1 MKMKNKILILLFI
14 TQIQSFAQCLSGNC
28 KDGFG
33 KYDFGFAVYEG
44 NFKAGKPNGQGT
56 MDYGGG
62 DKFIGN
68 FTNGQE
74 DGDGQLYKK
83 NIPQAVTYVNGK
95 VKVRVVQTNIGAN
108 APTIEGCLEGDCY
121 NGFGRIK
128 FPSGNLYEGNFVF
141 GVRNGQG
148 KFVFASG
155 NVLTATFKDNE
166 PVEGSFFYVN
176 EDTTFYGSFNADGT
190 PKTGDYKYPINRATV
205 TIVNGVITN
214 IDNPVAREADEKAE
228 REKEGKICSKCSGK
242 GMCQGAAYAQTTESY
257 YTVNTYKSN
266 GNLYSSSDGN
276 VGRKTTMVT
285 PPPTRCSQCN
295 GTGKVFGGDQIIM
308 SKRY

>member
-1 MKMKNKILILLFI
+1 MKRIFFLFLVSI
-14 TQIQSFAQCLSGNC
+14 NGFAQCLSGNC

-33 KYDFGFAVYEG
+33 KYDFGFAIYEG
-44 NFKAGKPNGQGT
+44 NFKAEKPNGQGT

-62 DKFIGN
+62 DKFVGN

-74 DGDGQLYKK
+74 DGDGKLYKK
-83 NIPQAVTYVNGK
+83 NIPQDVTYINGK
-95 VKVRVVQTNIGAN
+95 VKVRVVQKSIGAN
-108 APTIEGCLEGDCY
+108 APTIEDCLQGDCY
-121 NGFGRIK
+121 NGFGKIK
-128 FPSGNLYEGNFVF
+128 FPSGNVYEGNFLY
-141 GVRNGQG
+141 GIREGQG

-155 NVLTATFKDNE
+155 NVLTATFKDNQ
-166 PVEGSFFYVN
+166 PVQGSFFYAN
-176 EDTTFYGSFNADGT
+176 EDTTFHGSFNDDGT
-190 PKTGDYKYPINRATV
+190 PKSGNYKYPANKATV

-214 IDNPVAREADEKAE
+214 IDNPVARAADEKAE
-228 REKEGKICSKCSGK
+228 EEKAGKPCSKCGGK
-242 GMCQGAAYAQTTESY
+242 GMCPGKSYAQTTESY

-276 VGRKTTMVT
+276 VARKTTMVT
-285 PPPTRCSQCN
+285 SPPTSCSQCN

>member
-1 MKMKNKILILLFI
+1 MKKIIFLFLVSI
-14 TQIQSFAQCLSGNC
+14 SGFAQCLSGDC
-28 KDGFG
+28 KNGFG

-44 NFKAGKPNGQGT
+44 NFKADKPNGQGT

-62 DKFIGN
+62 DKFVGN

-95 VKVRVVQTNIGAN
+95 VKVRVVQTKIGVN
-108 APTIEGCLEGDCY
+108 APTIEGCLQGDCY
-121 NGFGRIK
+121 NGFGKIK
-128 FPSGNLYEGNFVF
+128 FPSGNSYEGNFLY
-141 GVRNGQG
+141 GIRDGQG

-155 NVLTATFKDNE
+155 NILTATFKDNQ
-166 PVEGSFFYVN
+166 PVQGSFFYVN
-176 EDTTFYGSFNADGT
+176 EGTTFYGSFTDDGT
-190 PKTGDYKYPINRATV
+190 PKSGYYKYPTNKATV

-214 IDNPVAREADEKAE
+214 VDNPVAREAEKRAEEEKA
-228 REKEGKICSKCSGK
+228 GKPCPKCGGK
-242 GMCQGAAYAQTTESY
+242 GICQGTAYAQTTESY

-276 VGRKTTMVT
+276 VARRTTMVT
-285 PPPTRCSQCN
+285 PPPTSCSLCN
-295 GTGKVFGGDQIIM
+295 GTGKVFGGSQIIM